1 MIGYRRTVL
10 VIWPHEF
17 DLGTTFEDD
26 IENALD
32 DLAQVESTRPHKRE
46 RKLIE
51 FLLNVAKNRPE
62 ERASIAETLTH
73 AACVWKDIALLER
86 VLAACGTTAGVGL
99 LEDESLARCIETFGF
114 PAIQPQ

>member
-1 MIGYRRTVL
+1 M
-10 VIWPHEF
+10 IWPQEF

-62 ERASIAETLTH
+62 ERASIAETLTD
-73 AACVWKDIALLER
+73 AACVWKDIGLVER
-86 VLAACGTTAGVGL
+86 VLAACSITAGVGL
-99 LEDESLARCIETFGF
+99 LEDEPLARCIETFGF